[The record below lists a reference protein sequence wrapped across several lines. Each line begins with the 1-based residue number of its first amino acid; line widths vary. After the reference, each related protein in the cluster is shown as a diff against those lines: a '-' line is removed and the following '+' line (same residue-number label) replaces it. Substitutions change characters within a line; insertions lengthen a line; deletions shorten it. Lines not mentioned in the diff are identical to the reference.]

1 MISIKEIDQK
11 EFELCYELDSDTICL
26 WTKKQWQSEF
36 NKSGTKVVGILLKKQ
51 IIGMYVVQKIIDEA
65 QISYFSIKQKFRRK
79 GYGSCLLY
87 TSPSPRDR
95 QKSRMPSSA

>member
-36 NKSGTKVVGILLKKQ
+36 NKSGTKVVAIFLKKK
-51 IIGMYVVQKIIDEA
+51 IIGIYVAQTIIDEA

-79 GYGSCLLY
+79 GYGSLSLIHI
-87 TSPSPRDR
+87 
-95 QKSRMPSSA
+95 

>member
-36 NKSGTKVVGILLKKQ
+36 NKSGTKVVAIFLKKK
-51 IIGMYVVQKIIDEA
+51 IIGIYVAQTIIDEA

-79 GYGSCLLY
+79 GYGCLLY
-87 TSPSPRDR
+87 TSPSPRDVEE
-95 QKSRMPSSA
+95 SRMPSSA